1 MPPPLYDIL
10 GVQQNAAAED
20 IKKAYRKLALQ
31 HHPDKG
37 GNPEIF
43 KKIQQAYDVL
53 GDEGRRTMYDQ
64 TGMENEHDMQEGQ
77 PFGGGMPFGFG
88 MPFGG
93 GMFSQRGPPMQKEK
107 KGPAK
112 IHEIPLSLS
121 DYYKGKQVKIK
132 FERQAFCTP
141 CSGTGADTY
150 EACSSCNGSG
160 MRTQI
165 MQMGPIQMI
174 TQARCG
180 DCEGKGMRVSRPCAT
195 CGGKKYVSQEKQLDV
210 IIEPG
215 MLPHEVLVFPGE
227 CSDNER
233 YEEAGDLHIVLQE
246 ADEEVPF
253 KRVKFTDDL
262 SVGVTIELREMLLGT
277 TSKIK
282 GHPAHPQGLV
292 IEIPVGVQNGETIII
307 SGEGMLRK
315 MGGRGDLRVTVTVRA
330 TAMEIAA
337 LKASKEKLQSIFT

>member
-1 MPPPLYDIL
+1 
-10 GVQQNAAAED
+10 
-20 IKKAYRKLALQ
+20 
-31 HHPDKG
+31 
-37 GNPEIF
+37 
-43 KKIQQAYDVL
+43 
-53 GDEGRRTMYDQ
+53 
-64 TGMENEHDMQEGQ
+64 
-77 PFGGGMPFGFG
+77 
-88 MPFGG
+88 
-93 GMFSQRGPPMQKEK
+93 
-107 KGPAK
+107 
-112 IHEIPLSLS
+112 
-121 DYYKGKQVKIK
+121 
-132 FERQAFCTP
+132 
-141 CSGTGADTY
+141 
-150 EACSSCNGSG
+150 
-160 MRTQI
+160 
-165 MQMGPIQMI
+165 
-174 TQARCG
+174 
-180 DCEGKGMRVSRPCAT
+180 
-195 CGGKKYVSQEKQLDV
+195 
-210 IIEPG
+210 